1 MGLNESRNA
10 NLPEDIDA
18 NQAQYEKSW
27 VPKVV
32 SEIGVNKSKYGQS
45 TLSPQTLEIAGEH
58 LAKYLEKYILLCN
71 PNVKILEP
79 FAGNGVGSKII
90 YDKLSEKIP
99 HIVLKSTDLQD
110 LSEYTNHNSHP
121 VEFGIN
127 SVETI
132 RKYDGDKYN
141 ILMMISPPP
150 SQTQPKVKTIQP
162 PSPPVIPLECQD
174 YFSGYGDYFAIR
186 EWEKSLNSELLVFV
200 GELGAS
206 DGSEGLYKYL
216 IKNNP
221 IWELVFRTIIYSGT
235 DIFGGAIEKEIFIF
249 KKIKK
254 NKVD

>member
-18 NQAQYEKSW
+18 NQAQYERSW
-27 VPKVV
+27 VSEII

-45 TLSPQTLEIAGEH
+45 TLSPQTLEIAGDF
-58 LAKYLEKYILLCN
+58 LAKYLEKNILSHNL
-71 PNVKILEP
+71 NVKILEP
-79 FAGNGVGSKII
+79 FAGNGVGSRII
-90 YDKLSEKIP
+90 YNELTKKIP
-99 HIVLKSTDLQD
+99 FVVLKSTDLQD

-127 SVETI
+127 AVETI
-132 RKYDGDKYN
+132 RKYDGDKFN

-150 SQTQPKVKTIQP
+150 SQAPPKVKTIQP
-162 PSPPVIPLECQD
+162 PSPLVIPLECQD

-186 EWEKSLNSELLVFV
+186 EWEKSLNSELLVFI

-216 IKNNP
+216 LKNNP

-235 DIFGGAIEKEIFIF
+235 DFFGGAIEKEIFIF
-249 KKIKK
+249 KKVKK
-254 NKVD
+254 NKA